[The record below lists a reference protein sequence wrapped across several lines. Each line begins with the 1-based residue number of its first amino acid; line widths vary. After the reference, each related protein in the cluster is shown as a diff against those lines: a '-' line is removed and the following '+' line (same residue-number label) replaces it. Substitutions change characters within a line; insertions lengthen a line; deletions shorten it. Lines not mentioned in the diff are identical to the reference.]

1 MPDLNSIPNLTGAPG
16 PEALQRL
23 AEAMQASR
31 TPEGAATGD
40 GVSFSQMVGDLLTHV
55 DQVQKQADV
64 SIQKLAE
71 GDSVSLQD
79 VVLRMEEADLTF
91 RLMKE
96 IRDKLI
102 SAYKEVMSMQG

>member
-1 MPDLNSIPNLTGAPG
+1 MPDIDGVPDPTS
-16 PEALQRL
+16 ALGTDSARL
-23 AEAMQASR
+23 LQEAMRSA
-31 TPEGAATGD
+31 GAAEGGTPAE
-40 GVSFSQMVGDLLTHV
+40 GVPFSEMLGDLLNNV
-55 DQVQKQADV
+55 DQAQKQADE
-64 SIQKLAE
+64 SIQRLAA

-79 VVLRMEEADLTF
+79 VVLRLEEADLTF